1 MRFYICLKKGQD
13 YQVILAL
20 ASAIPEQVRLPVA
33 FHNVVERNL
42 LLLTPEGMSELSSS
56 LTPEGM
62 SELSS
67 SLTPEG
73 MSEPCSGLRDQ
84 RVPRPNDVLRFF
96 ILVSLL
102 VKIQIGYITVHDS
115 GIMSSKSE
123 LIASMIPLMVSLN
136 PWRLYFKNA

>member
-62 SELSS
+62 SE
-67 SLTPEG
+67 
-73 MSEPCSGLRDQ
+73 PCSGLRDQ
-84 RVPRPNDVLRFF
+84 RVPRPNDVLCFF

-115 GIMSSKSE
+115 GIM
-123 LIASMIPLMVSLN
+123 
-136 PWRLYFKNA
+136 